1 MNLMN
6 QTPIFTPASL
16 LTCYNSALKV
26 AVEAYPITV
35 QGIYR
40 PDRMNKLYG
49 GVFYDRLI
57 QESGKEELVIKVRP
71 AQREQL
77 SGKAEKL
84 ITIYGFVNRK
94 VRPDSVIGV
103 SLDLESVL
111 NVEESKVSED
121 EKQFWNLQREKAQS
135 GKKDVS
141 LLFKNRLFSNEKPR
155 VALLW
160 ATSSCTRTEFNNAA
174 GNAAQSI
181 EFVQLD
187 TTFANIA
194 QTVRT
199 LKEVDGKYD
208 AVALVRGG
216 GSGLEVFNN
225 NDLLGTIVRMKSAV
239 ISAVG
244 HAEEKHNLKLLADL
258 VIDTPTGLGK
268 FFSDITESVT
278 SEKAKSKAALVAEV
292 RKQFA
297 EQIETQNK
305 TNAKLQE
312 QLKAAT
318 EAQKK
323 ADEQHAIQVK
333 GLQNQLEQISKS
345 NQVKDKTNQEQV
357 KNLTDQIAKLNSTH
371 KEQTEAANKQ
381 IQELQKQ
388 LGEANEKSAIQMGKL
403 SQGFQAQ
410 QKSFTEQV
418 ASLQRDAELRLKEI
432 STKNIEIENLRANQS
447 KGVSTTMLAVACA
460 RFHSHRIY
468 SFLSVLIGHTVFER
482 YYFLF
487 KSGLKG
493 FPKLGKVF

>member
-268 FFSDITESVT
+268 FFSDITEPVT

-460 RFHSHRIY
+460 ASTVIGFIL
-468 SFLSVLIGHTVFER
+468 SFLF
-482 YYFLF
+482 
-487 KSGLKG
+487 
-493 FPKLGKVF
+493 

>member
-1 MNLMN
+1 M
-6 QTPIFTPASL
+6 
-16 LTCYNSALKV
+16 
-26 AVEAYPITV
+26 
-35 QGIYR
+35 
-40 PDRMNKLYG
+40 
-49 GVFYDRLI
+49 
-57 QESGKEELVIKVRP
+57 
-71 AQREQL
+71 
-77 SGKAEKL
+77 
-84 ITIYGFVNRK
+84 
-94 VRPDSVIGV
+94 
-103 SLDLESVL
+103 DLESVL

-460 RFHSHRIY
+460 ASTVIGFIL
-468 SFLSVLIGHTVFER
+468 SFLF
-482 YYFLF
+482 
-487 KSGLKG
+487 
-493 FPKLGKVF
+493 

>member
-1 MNLMN
+1 M
-6 QTPIFTPASL
+6 
-16 LTCYNSALKV
+16 
-26 AVEAYPITV
+26 
-35 QGIYR
+35 
-40 PDRMNKLYG
+40 
-49 GVFYDRLI
+49 
-57 QESGKEELVIKVRP
+57 
-71 AQREQL
+71 
-77 SGKAEKL
+77 
-84 ITIYGFVNRK
+84 
-94 VRPDSVIGV
+94 
-103 SLDLESVL
+103 
-111 NVEESKVSED
+111 
-121 EKQFWNLQREKAQS
+121 
-135 GKKDVS
+135 
-141 LLFKNRLFSNEKPR
+141 
-155 VALLW
+155 
-160 ATSSCTRTEFNNAA
+160 
-174 GNAAQSI
+174 
-181 EFVQLD
+181 
-187 TTFANIA
+187 
-194 QTVRT
+194 
-199 LKEVDGKYD
+199 
-208 AVALVRGG
+208 ALVRGG

-460 RFHSHRIY
+460 ASTVIGFIL
-468 SFLSVLIGHTVFER
+468 SFLF
-482 YYFLF
+482 
-487 KSGLKG
+487 
-493 FPKLGKVF
+493 

>member
-208 AVALVRGG
+208 AVALV
-216 GSGLEVFNN
+216 
-225 NDLLGTIVRMKSAV
+225 LGTIVRMKSAV

-460 RFHSHRIY
+460 ASTVIGFIL
-468 SFLSVLIGHTVFER
+468 SFLF
-482 YYFLF
+482 
-487 KSGLKG
+487 
-493 FPKLGKVF
+493 